1 MWITFFIVL
10 GIIVAILC
18 VFAAI
23 KLNREDDLPTN
34 LMSSE
39 EMDAEDKKS

>member
-1 MWITFFIVL
+1 MWTLFIIL

-23 KLNREDDLPTN
+23 RLFRAQDRPVN
-34 LMSSE
+34 LVSSE
-39 EMDAEDKKS
+39 EMDADDAKP